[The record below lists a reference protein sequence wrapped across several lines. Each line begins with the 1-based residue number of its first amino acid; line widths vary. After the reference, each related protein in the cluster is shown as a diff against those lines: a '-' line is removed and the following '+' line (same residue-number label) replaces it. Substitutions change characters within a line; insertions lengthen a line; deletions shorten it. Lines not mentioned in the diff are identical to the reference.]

1 MKKILI
7 ILALFCFTMSFA
19 NLSFAQ
25 TPGAVTCEITD
36 PDTGVTAKDTDCDNV
51 ADEND
56 NCPEVRNGDCEDS
69 ESFCD
74 TDDNGELDS
83 FEIAGGFQI
92 DSNRNDIGDACDDR
106 DADSV
111 SDAADNCPDV
121 NNPGQTDSNN
131 DQIGDACTDMS
142 DDDEDGIA
150 AFEDNCPFNANPDQT
165 DNNQN
170 AIGDVCEAGG
180 GGASPPTI
188 FLMTQATVS
197 ALTDM
202 QMAVEVQQNQLAEHA

>member
-83 FEIAGGFQI
+83 FEIAGGCRSHPRAVGSGALPIQSLDRGFW
-92 DSNRNDIGDACDDR
+92 SGGDR
-106 DADSV
+106 SR
-111 SDAADNCPDV
+111 
-121 NNPGQTDSNN
+121 
-131 DQIGDACTDMS
+131 
-142 DDDEDGIA
+142 
-150 AFEDNCPFNANPDQT
+150 
-165 DNNQN
+165 
-170 AIGDVCEAGG
+170 
-180 GGASPPTI
+180 
-188 FLMTQATVS
+188 QATGPQS
-197 ALTDM
+197 GFGDWPDRFAT
-202 QMAVEVQQNQLAEHA
+202 NSGR